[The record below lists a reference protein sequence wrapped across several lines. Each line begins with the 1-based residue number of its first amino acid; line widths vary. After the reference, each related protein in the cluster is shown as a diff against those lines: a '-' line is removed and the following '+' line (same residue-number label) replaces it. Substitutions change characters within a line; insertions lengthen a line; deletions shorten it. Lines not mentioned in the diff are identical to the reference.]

1 MLISLE
7 HVETFQLLEVTFSI
21 QNLSELSFKERKN
34 NYCLM
39 VLKMAQRKMAKKAM
53 KKLFC

>member
-53 KKLFC
+53 KKLLC